1 MREQHKLKSVF
12 LQRGEAIMSEKKQE
26 PTLERVESILQ
37 SPHHCR
43 MAETRRALMGRILAL
58 GGGAVLGVTAGAAVL
73 GSKAS
78 PVRAATDTDILDF
91 GNAAVGAER
100 IGIAFYG
107 NALGTGS
114 SFSVLSDIAKGTL
127 LNSAHRVYFEAAFNQ
142 ETQHLATLLS
152 LGLSFPFTKF
162 GFPEGTFAS
171 ADNMLAFGEKLESIF
186 IGAYLGAVLASA
198 TAANKPGDTLGVA
211 VAELAAQICGIECEH
226 RVLIRDIAGLNPPND
241 RFFEGD
247 RVPGLTTTQVPG
259 QSTKLGNTGARSTVY
274 ASGGAAVDAL
284 LALHIVPFP

>member
-1 MREQHKLKSVF
+1 MRERHKGDASGENGLRSSESF
-12 LQRGEAIMSEKKQE
+12 EFRRG
-26 PTLERVESILQ
+26 
-37 SPHHCR
+37 
-43 MAETRRALMGRILAL
+43 RRAFMSQLLASGGRAALATS
-58 GGGAVLGVTAGAAVL
+58 AAAAVVGL
-73 GSKAS
+73 GSR
-78 PVRAATDTDILDF
+78 PVRAAANDSDIVNF

-114 SFSVLSDIAKGTL
+114 PFSVLSDIAKGTL

-152 LGLSFPFTKF
+152 LGLSFPFIKF

-171 ADNMLAFGEKLESIF
+171 ADKMLAFGEKLESIF

-198 TAANKPGDTLGVA
+198 AAANKPGDTLGVA

-247 RVPGLTTTQVPG
+247 RAPGQGTQV
-259 QSTKLGNTGARSTVY
+259 GNTGVRSTVY
-274 ASGGAAVDAL
+274 PSGAAAVDAL
-284 LALHIVPFP
+284 LALGIFPIF